1 MCGAV
6 ELGSFEFETSERRI
20 DLPLFGQSH
29 FFSLPS
35 SGLVVPMS
43 AKLRFVNGDRLGGV
57 AFPNRRLAKLELRGN
72 GVPLIGSNESAHAEE
87 PA

>member
-1 MCGAV
+1 MCGAA

-20 DLPLFGQSH
+20 DLPLIRQSH
-29 FFSLPS
+29 FFSLPRS
-35 SGLVVPMS
+35 SLLAPMS

-57 AFPNRRLAKLELRGN
+57 AFPSRRLAKLELRGN
-72 GVPLIGSNESAHAEE
+72 GVSLIGSNAPAHAEE